1 MFPRLGSLDTQISGT
16 GATVSVR
23 FAKKAGEGAPVR
35 YIAADDPTEAA
46 ALREVDLQKR
56 FHMSATELAEALKLT
71 THKSHALRKKLHI
84 DTDPQC
90 MHIFVFGGSKH
101 ARFFT

>member
-1 MFPRLGSLDTQISGT
+1 
-16 GATVSVR
+16 
-23 FAKKAGEGAPVR
+23 VR

-71 THKSHALRKKLHI
+71 THKSHALRKKLRI
-84 DTDPQC
+84 DADPQC
-90 MHIFVFGGSKH
+90 MHISCSAVPNTPGFHITRSSECG
-101 ARFFT
+101 

>member
-1 MFPRLGSLDTQISGT
+1 M
-16 GATVSVR
+16 
-23 FAKKAGEGAPVR
+23 R

-71 THKSHALRKKLHI
+71 THKSHALRKKLRI
-84 DTDPQC
+84 DADPQY

-101 ARFFT
+101 ARFSHNALIQMREALPAESKTDAAPAE